1 MERIFLTFFYVGYLR
16 PAPGTWGSLAGALI
30 AAILLR
36 IYGEAAQNTLV
47 LLSVLLFFIS
57 IGVINSYEK
66 KTGEHDSSF
75 IVIDEVVGV
84 WIAMAFGGG
93 YFINMVLAFV
103 FFRLFDIYKPSIIG
117 RIDKEVKGGLGVML
131 DDVVAG
137 VFAGILTLIVQKI
150 VYQIGFESLW
160 F

>member
-36 IYGEAAQNTLV
+36 IYGEVAQNTLV

-57 IGVINSYEK
+57 ISVINSYEK

-93 YFINMVLAFV
+93 YFINMALAFV

>member
-36 IYGEAAQNTLV
+36 IYGEVAQNTLV

-57 IGVINSYEK
+57 ISVINSYEK

-93 YFINMVLAFV
+93 YFISMALAFV

-150 VYQIGFESLW
+150 VYKIGFESLW

>member
-36 IYGEAAQNTLV
+36 IYGEVAQNTLV

-57 IGVINSYEK
+57 ISVINSYEK

-84 WIAMAFGGG
+84 RM
-93 YFINMVLAFV
+93 
-103 FFRLFDIYKPSIIG
+103 KS
-117 RIDKEVKGGLGVML
+117 
-131 DDVVAG
+131 
-137 VFAGILTLIVQKI
+137 
-150 VYQIGFESLW
+150 
-160 F
+160 